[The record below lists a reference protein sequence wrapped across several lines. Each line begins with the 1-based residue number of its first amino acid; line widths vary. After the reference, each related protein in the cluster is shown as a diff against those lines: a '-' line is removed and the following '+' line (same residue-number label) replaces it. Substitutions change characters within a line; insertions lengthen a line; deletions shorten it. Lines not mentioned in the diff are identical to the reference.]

1 MMRGRALTTPCHD
14 PGRPG
19 EEVGTDYSILIGL
32 LGPILRFVRG
42 TRHLYL
48 MEFQCCLPRQ
58 TAEACRRCAPRL
70 ERFLLPP
77 RQPKSASII
86 ERACRVCAAPLWKN
100 VYQELGYV
108 GKKKLK
114 IILGEPRGL
123 TSPAVR
129 ALLLL
134 VLITGC
140 KEDLGEGLQSGQ
152 VLAWQGLQGRWVGP
166 VVPTEHA
173 CGATTQGLMSIGDK
187 GFALDPF
194 QSTTVVRGELSA
206 SSHLNGRLVRQGP
219 DHQDLSI
226 SFDAMATGNDAIN
239 GTLQS
244 GRCHWMVTLH
254 RG

>member
-1 MMRGRALTTPCHD
+1 MLDLDRTCRPDSASRERNPASFNDGVPVLLAATKGRGVRRVRRAN
-14 PGRPG
+14 
-19 EEVGTDYSILIGL
+19 I
-32 LGPILRFVRG
+32 
-42 TRHLYL
+42 
-48 MEFQCCLPRQ
+48 
-58 TAEACRRCAPRL
+58 
-70 ERFLLPP
+70 LLPS
-77 RQPKSASII
+77 RQPKSAKFIG
-86 ERACRVCAAPLWKN
+86 RACRVCATALWKN
-100 VYQELGYV
+100 IYQELGHV
-108 GKKKLK
+108 GKK
-114 IILGEPRGL
+114 IIENNPSRPVRGL
-123 TSPAVR
+123 ACPAVW

-134 VLITGC
+134 ALITGC
-140 KEDLGEGLQSGQ
+140 KEDLGGRLQSGQ

-194 QSTTVVRGELSA
+194 QSTTVVRGELSDGG
-206 SSHLNGRLVRQGP
+206 HLNGKLVRQGP

-226 SFDAMATGNDAIN
+226 SFEAMAAGNDEIN